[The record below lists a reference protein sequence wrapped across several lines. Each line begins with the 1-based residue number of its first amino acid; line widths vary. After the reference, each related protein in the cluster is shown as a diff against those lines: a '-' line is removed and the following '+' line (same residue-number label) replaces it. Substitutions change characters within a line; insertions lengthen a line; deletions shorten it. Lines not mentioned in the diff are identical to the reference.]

1 LSRKAVKTGGVD
13 LDKYLISGGRRLEG
27 SVYVSGAKNAALAL
41 IAASILAPGE
51 TILENVPRIA
61 DVKILLNIVEKLGA
75 KVAWLEENTVS
86 LTVPEKIDYIAPH
99 SLVKRLRASNL
110 LLGGLLAARGKA
122 QISMPGGCNIGIRP
136 MDLHLKGLH
145 ALGAEVEI
153 EHGFIKAS
161 GRLQG
166 NRVYLDFPS
175 VGATENI
182 MMAATRAKGTTI
194 IENVAKEP
202 EIVDLANFL
211 NAMGAKVRGA
221 GTDLIRIEGVKELK
235 STCYSVIA
243 DRIEAG
249 TLMVAGAITRGN
261 VTIGKVISRHL
272 QPVIAKLREMGVE
285 IIEDEEY
292 VHVAAGDPL
301 KPTDIKTLPY
311 PGFPTDMQSQMM
323 AILAT
328 CQGTSVIVENVFENR
343 LQVAEE
349 LNRMGANI
357 KVEGQTAVVQGVEK
371 LSGAHVRS
379 CDLRS
384 GAGLV
389 LAGLAAEG
397 VTEVSNIRLIDRGYE
412 KFEQKLNQLGAQI
425 RRVQVRDVSIDR

>member
-1 LSRKAVKTGGVD
+1 M
-13 LDKYLISGGRRLEG
+13 DKYLINGGRRLEG
-27 SVYVSGAKNAALAL
+27 TVSVSGAKNAALAL

-61 DVKILLNIVEKLGA
+61 DVKILLDIVEKLGV
-75 KVAWLEENTVS
+75 KVTWLEENIVS
-86 LTVPEKIDYIAPH
+86 LTVPEKISYVAPH
-99 SLVKRLRASNL
+99 NLVKRLRASNL
-110 LLGGLLAARGKA
+110 LLGALSAARGQA

-153 EHGFIKAS
+153 EHGFIKAQ
-161 GRLQG
+161 GQLQG

-182 MMAATRAKGTTI
+182 MMAATRAQGTTI

-221 GTDLIRIEGVKELK
+221 GTDLIRVEGVTELR
-235 STCYSVIA
+235 STRYSVIT

-249 TLMVAGAITRGN
+249 TLMVAAAITRGN
-261 VTIGKVISRHL
+261 VTIGNVISRHL
-272 QPVIAKLREMGVE
+272 QPVIAKLREVGVE
-285 IIEDEEY
+285 IIENEED
-292 VHVAAGDPL
+292 VQVIAEDAL

-323 AILAT
+323 ALLAT
-328 CQGTSVIVENVFENR
+328 CQGTSVIVENLFENR
-343 LQVAEE
+343 LQMADE

-357 KVEGQTAVVQGVEK
+357 KVEGQTAVVQGVDK
-371 LSGAHVRS
+371 LYGAQVRA

-384 GAGLV
+384 GAGMV
-389 LAGLAAEG
+389 LAGLAAVGE
-397 VTEVSNIRLIDRGYE
+397 TEVSKIELIDRGYE
-412 KFEQKLNQLGAQI
+412 KLEEKLQALGAQI
-425 RRVQVRDVSIDR
+425 KRVRVRSVGVGK

>member
-1 LSRKAVKTGGVD
+1 ME
-13 LDKYLISGGRRLEG
+13 KYFIKGGRRLEG
-27 SVYVSGAKNAALAL
+27 SVSVSGAKNAALAL

-51 TILENVPRIA
+51 TVLENVPRIA
-61 DVKILLNIVEKLGA
+61 DVKILLNIVEHLGV
-75 KVAWLEENTVS
+75 KVTWQEENTVS
-86 LTVPEKIDYIAPH
+86 LIVPEKISTIAPH
-99 SLVKRLRASNL
+99 NLVKRLRASNL
-110 LLGGLLAARGKA
+110 LLGALLASQGEA

-145 ALGAEVEI
+145 ALGAEIEI
-153 EHGFIKAS
+153 EHGFIKAQ
-161 GRLQG
+161 GQLQG
-166 NRVYLDFPS
+166 NAVYLDFPS

-182 MMAATRAKGTTI
+182 MMAASKAQGTTI

-221 GTDLIRIEGVKELK
+221 GTDLIRVEGVTELK
-235 STCYSVIA
+235 STRYSVIT

-249 TLMVAGAITRGN
+249 TLMVAAAITRGN

-272 QPVIAKLREMGVE
+272 QPVIAKLREVGVE
-285 IIEDEEY
+285 IIENEED
-292 VHVAAGDPL
+292 VQVVADGIL

-323 AILAT
+323 ALLTT
-328 CQGTSVIVENVFENR
+328 CQGTSVIVENLFENR
-343 LQVAEE
+343 LQMAEE

-371 LSGAHVRS
+371 LYSAQVRA

-389 LAGLAAEG
+389 LAALAAEG
-397 VTEVSNIRLIDRGYE
+397 ETEISNIGLIDRGYE
-412 KFEQKLNQLGAQI
+412 NLEKKLRGLGATI
-425 RRVQVRDVSIDR
+425 ERG